1 MAMPIA
7 PRFDSIQCLSPAG
20 LHRMAYV
27 EWGDPRNPRVL
38 VCVHGLTRLGRDFD
52 RLAQALADDYRV
64 VCPDVVGRGRSDRLR
79 QPMHY
84 GVPQYVADMVT
95 LIARLGAAS
104 VHWVGT
110 SMGGLIGMS
119 LAGLAESPITRLVI
133 NDVGPRLDAVALMR
147 IGSYLGKPVRFA
159 TLDEAIDYVA
169 AVAAPFGLRSR
180 DEWRELT
187 EPSLRADGDG
197 WVFHYDP
204 LIAVPFTSVTP
215 QSAAAGEAALWQL
228 YDAIACPTLVV
239 RGAESDLLSRE
250 TAEEM
255 TRRGPRARLVEFAGI
270 GHAPMFFH
278 DDQICVVRD
287 FLLRG

>member
-95 LIARLGAAS
+95 LIARLGTAS

-119 LAGLAESPITRLVI
+119 LAGLAESPISRLVI
-133 NDVGPRLDAVALMR
+133 NDVGPRLDAAALMR

-228 YDAIACPTLVV
+228 YDATACPTLVV

-278 DDQICVVRD
+278 DDQISVVRD